1 MLQPHK
7 LVPEYRGENR
17 AVSPVIGVILMV
29 AITVILSAVIGAF
42 VLEIGDN
49 QETAPNTSFTSEEQ
63 IAYEAFANSGVNITQ
78 VDFVHAGGDTLDVAN
93 TQVTVNGN
101 ASTWGV
107 EERNAIGNPSCPTSE
122 PSCIETATPV
132 PNFRPTLGTNKRVD
146 IKSGQSMNI
155 MTKKTLKREYVEAP
169 GNYGYT
175 WRYYPHRKSLD
186 CCNYVK
192 MKYKGQSVG
201 GNVGPGPGQ
210 TWIPLIEQDDN
221 IAVVWESESGGKT
234 QALFEYT
241 VQNSQPDY

>member
-1 MLQPHK
+1 
-7 LVPEYRGENR
+7 
-17 AVSPVIGVILMV
+17 MV

-63 IAYEAFANSGVNITQ
+63 IAYEAFGNSGVNITQ

-107 EERNAIGNPSCPTSE
+107 EERNAIGNPSCPTSD
-122 PSCIETATPV
+122 PCVETATPV

-175 WRYYPHRKSLD
+175 WRYYPHRLDKD
-186 CCNYVK
+186 CCHYVQ
-192 MKYKGQSVG
+192 MKYNGQSVG
-201 GNVGPGPGQ
+201 GNVGPGQ
-210 TWIPLIEQDDN
+210 KWIPLIEQGDD

-234 QALFEYT
+234 QALIEYT